1 MLCGAPGFLEP
12 IRGNAEVPT
21 SVWES
26 TDNWGPFKNQH
37 AMHALVELGYCIEFA
52 KVAPR
57 EGVSMRN
64 TSFFLL
70 WNGIRFLSFKHEQK
84 QTEKKIYLGHFGGP
98 WEARR

>member
-26 TDNWGPFKNQH
+26 TDNWSPFKNQH
-37 AMHALVELGYCIEFA
+37 AMHALVELGYCTEFA

-57 EGVSMRN
+57 DWVRN
-64 TSFFLL
+64 HVGTIQEPVFGLTKRTVTL
-70 WNGIRFLSFKHEQK
+70 ER
-84 QTEKKIYLGHFGGP
+84 HF
-98 WEARR
+98 